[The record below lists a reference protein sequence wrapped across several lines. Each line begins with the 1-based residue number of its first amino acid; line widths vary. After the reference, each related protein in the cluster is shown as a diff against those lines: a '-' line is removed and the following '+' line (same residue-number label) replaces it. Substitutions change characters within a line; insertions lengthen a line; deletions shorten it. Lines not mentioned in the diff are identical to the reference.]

1 METILIN
8 KNRGL
13 TALYDGDKYII
24 HSSYYG
30 VVAESN
36 KIERHYDENNCERS
50 VHICFDICEWF
61 GYWSLTDAITRGI
74 KRLERRYI
82 ADKQVDIGFLKQEG
96 EQNHLKRHLRMTT
109 EKY

>member
-1 METILIN
+1 MEISTIN
-8 KNRGL
+8 KVRGL
-13 TALYDGDKYII
+13 TALYDGHKYII

-36 KIERHYDENNCERS
+36 KIERHYNDNDRECS

-61 GYWSLTDAITRGI
+61 GYWSLSDAISRGI
-74 KRLERRYI
+74 KKLERRYI
-82 ADKQVDIGFLKQEG
+82 DDKRVDIGFRIQEG
-96 EQNHLKRHLRMTT
+96 EESYLKRHLKMTT